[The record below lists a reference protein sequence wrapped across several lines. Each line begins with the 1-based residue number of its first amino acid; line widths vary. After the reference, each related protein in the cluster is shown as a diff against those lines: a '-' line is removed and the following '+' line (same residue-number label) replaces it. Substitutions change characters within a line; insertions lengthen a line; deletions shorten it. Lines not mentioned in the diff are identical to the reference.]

1 MTPTDRLVLALG
13 DLNIHELEVRPAS
26 ASMRTLC
33 TALETQIRTA
43 VANTNIPN
51 TLGVG
56 RLFSPEEW
64 TRETR
69 VTFGSRGN
77 QVAVIDQLLPAFH
90 GYVGRGNT
98 GAAVRIASWMAE
110 QAEEHLRTKPTSNR
124 RTGMVQLA
132 KQLYQLLPSS

>member
-1 MTPTDRLVLALG
+1 MA
-13 DLNIHELEVRPAS
+13 IS
-26 ASMRTLC
+26 A
-33 TALETQIRTA
+33 ALETQIRTA
-43 VANTNIPN
+43 VARTNIPN

-69 VTFGSRGN
+69 VTFGSRGD
-77 QVAVIDQLLPAFH
+77 QVAAIDQLLPAFH

-98 GAAVRIASWMAE
+98 GAAVRIAAWMAE